1 MKHRP
6 SFDGTHQERALR
18 SLLSWSQRA
27 LRTRSGKTLK
37 DLADELDI
45 APATLARYLNGTT
58 PLGSHQFAAFARAFE
73 TTEAEL
79 IAACFPV
86 LNVFQPSPQEI
97 VVPPGWNLRDALR
110 GHIPESDIETLLA
123 EWEWKPL
130 ENQYAAFP
138 AILQLAERLRAERTL
153 KPRRDQTA

>member
-6 SFDGTHQERALR
+6 AFDGTHQERALR

-27 LRTRSGKTLK
+27 LRTRSGKTLR
-37 DLADELDI
+37 DLADELSI

-58 PLGSHQFAAFARAFE
+58 PLSSEQFAPFARAFE

-86 LNVFQPSPQEI
+86 VAASQPQQQDI
-97 VVPPGWNLRDALR
+97 VVPPGWTLREALR
-110 GHIPESDIETLLA
+110 CAIPEGDIDGLVA
-123 EWEWKPL
+123 DWEHLPL
-130 ENQYAAFP
+130 ENQFTAVP
-138 AILQLAERLRAERTL
+138 AILHAAHLARTARTR
-153 KPRRDQTA
+153 KAGRDQTA